1 MRKHS
6 VAAILSL
13 AAALL
18 LACAAYAA
26 DATVGST
33 VGSTAGSTG
42 GATNVNSGPGIKIT
56 WKAPGDVPA
65 SKVAGYNI
73 YRSGQSMGHY
83 MKLNQKP
90 IQALDYEDRGLTR
103 GDRFFYRVSTVFSD
117 GKESKATEPVGMAAG
132 EPGAA
137 EIKLPKINFITSD
150 ALGKVIYLGET
161 VVFIME
167 GDPGLKATLDI
178 AGAASGLPM
187 SEVKPGTYSCSFT
200 VKAGMTVRNAAAT
213 AALADAYG
221 GKAVISTPATI
232 NFYGINR
239 PPKSGFYAGIVESD
253 RIGLNWNARQGFDG
267 SYRIY
272 RDVSPIVGTTG
283 LAPVA
288 PGISGSASAYID
300 ANVEPGKTYY
310 YLLAAVGRGGG
321 ETVLSDSLEVRVP
334 EAGRTSGMD
343 VSEDSAGKDL
353 KPGDKLTV
361 TVKTAHGGGATF
373 SIGSA
378 VRDSKLTEKDPGTYV
393 GEYVVKEG
401 DGVFKSRVAVS
412 FRDAAGNTHF
422 GNSATFV
429 SFNAPR
435 VAPLAVSGR
444 KPLAYSL
451 KDDIQSVV
459 GISGRLTAGETIDV
473 TLEGEPGNKA
483 FFNIGDGIWKV
494 PMAEDPG
501 APGTY
506 KGSYTIKPGDSA
518 GMSPDPLKKV
528 YLTAYLQSP
537 AGVLSDPMTSPVPVE
552 VDTTCN
558 IKVDT
563 SSPSLPADAKSH
575 AKVTFT
581 VTDADGKPV
590 RDRRLTI
597 LLEPPPNYTG
607 VVGAGGM
614 AMPTQ
619 GQDAMLGSL
628 RVDFDDLTDSYG
640 QVTATYTSGFAAKTA
655 MITARDFA
663 TGSVGIG
670 YITTSITS
678 SVSVNLQPALGP
690 PVSAASKPVYQLTLD
705 VVPDPGNP
713 VRKYPD
719 FLIEAVPNLLTADGV
734 SRANIIA
741 TLTTTSG
748 QPVQGKTILFA
759 VSGAGGTLTASSA
772 TTDMMGRAQVFY
784 IAGTKAGRAMVTATE
799 PTSGVSVD
807 TIITLLADAPAKIYA
822 KAYPD
827 TLPADGVSSSRV
839 VVELADVNNNPT
851 QGIGVRFA
859 LRGGSAMGMIG
870 AAYGVTDSRGA
881 FDFIYTAGRQTGVAT
896 IDISAVSPPPSDD
909 DLKAMRMR
917 VVAPMVDDNY
927 DYTELMVL
935 DWYKAAGDQV
945 GKGEP
950 LALVETPLGS
960 MVVYSPA
967 SGVLDSITVDKGVN
981 VIEGKEIGVLK

>member
-1 MRKHS
+1 MKKGFAMRKLFT
-6 VAAILSL
+6 AAVLSL
-13 AAALL
+13 VIALL
-18 LACAAYAA
+18 LA
-26 DATVGST
+26 
-33 VGSTAGSTG
+33 TG
-42 GATNVNSGPGIKIT
+42 GNAVAGNGPGIRVT
-56 WKAPGDVPA
+56 WKVPSDVPA

-73 YRSGQSMGHY
+73 YRSDQSMGHY
-83 MKLNQKP
+83 TRLNQRP
-90 IQALDYEDRGLTR
+90 IQALYYDDRGLTR
-103 GDRFFYRVSTVFSD
+103 GDHFFYRVATVFTD
-117 GKESKATEPVGMAAG
+117 GRESKATEPVGMVAG

-137 EIKLPKINFITSD
+137 EIKLPKIKYITSD
-150 ALGKVIYLGET
+150 ALGRVTYLGET
-161 VVFIME
+161 SVFVME
-167 GDPGLKATLDI
+167 GDPGLKASLDI

-187 SEVKPGTYSCSFT
+187 SEVKPGTYTCSFT
-200 VKAGMTVRNAAAT
+200 VKPGMAVKNAGAT
-213 AALADAYG
+213 ATLQDAYG
-221 GKAVISTPATI
+221 GKTVITTPATI

-253 RIGLNWNARQGFDG
+253 RIGLNWNARTGFDG
-267 SYRIY
+267 SYKIY

-283 LAPVA
+283 LTPVA
-288 PGISGSASAYID
+288 PSISGSASAYID

-310 YLLAAVGRGGG
+310 YLLAAVDRSGS
-321 ETVLSDSLEVRVP
+321 ETPLSDSLQVRVP
-334 EAGRTSGMD
+334 EAGMTSGMD

-353 KPGDKLTV
+353 KPGDQVSV
-361 TVKTAHGGGATF
+361 TVKTTSGGAAMF

-378 VRDSKLTEKDPGTYV
+378 VRDNKLTEKDPGTYV
-393 GEYVVKEG
+393 GTYVIKEG

-412 FRDAAGNTHF
+412 FRDASGNTHF

-435 VAPLAVSGR
+435 LVAPVVSGR
-444 KPLAYSL
+444 KPIAFELN
-451 KDDIQSVV
+451 DDIQSVV

-473 TLEGEPGNKA
+473 TLRGEPGNKA
-483 FFNIGDGIWKV
+483 FFSIGDGIWKV

-501 APGTY
+501 TPGTY

-537 AGVLSDPMTSPVPVE
+537 AGVLSDPMASPVPVV

-558 IKVDT
+558 IKVET
-563 SSPSLPADAKSH
+563 SMPSLPADARSQ

-590 RDRRLTI
+590 RNRRLTI

-614 AMPTQ
+614 VMP
-619 GQDAMLGSL
+619 GQDQSALLGRL

-678 SVSVNLQPALGP
+678 SVSVKLQPASGP
-690 PVSAASKPVYQLTLD
+690 PVSAATKPIYQLTLD

-713 VRKYPD
+713 VRQYPY
-719 FLIEAVPNLLTADGV
+719 FLVEAVPNILTADGV

-741 TLTTTSG
+741 TLTTTTG
-748 QPVQGKTILFA
+748 QPVQGKTIVFA

-784 IAGTKAGRAMVTATE
+784 VAGTKAGRAMVTATE

-827 TLPADGVSSSRV
+827 TLPADGVSTSRV

-851 QGIGVRFA
+851 QGIGVRFS
-859 LRGGSAMGMIG
+859 LRGGSSMGMIG
-870 AAYGVTDSRGA
+870 ASYGVTDARGA

-896 IDISAVSPPPSDD
+896 IDILAASPPPSDD

-927 DYTELMVL
+927 DYTELTVL

-945 GKGEP
+945 GQGEP
-950 LALVETPLGS
+950 LALVDTPLGS

-967 SGVLDSITVDKGVN
+967 SGVLDRITVDKGVN